1 MELSALSLQVR
12 GLSVLRGLQ
21 QHPLVHAYLDVFD
34 ALGQNADAFADRYG
48 ALCAAQFACRNASR
62 AILDAVHYDVNT
74 LTDTIAA
81 PAPALLDAATR
92 VLSEMKTLPE
102 LDITVPC

>member
-48 ALCAAQFACRNASR
+48 ALCAAQFACPRLPCWTPPRMISR
-62 AILDAVHYDVNT
+62 RS
-74 LTDTIAA
+74 A
-81 PAPALLDAATR
+81 PCSRWTVRRSNRLRRPA
-92 VLSEMKTLPE
+92 
-102 LDITVPC
+102 

>member
-34 ALGQNADAFADRYG
+34 ELGQNADAFADRYG
-48 ALCAAQFACRNASR
+48 ALCAAQFACRDASR
-62 AILDAVHYDVNT
+62 AILDAVNPPEHFPQDGENY
-74 LTDTIAA
+74 
-81 PAPALLDAATR
+81 PA
-92 VLSEMKTLPE
+92 SEDETPHQTM
-102 LDITVPC
+102 